1 MIQNQTTS
9 LHRELWIIKK
19 DVLIELCTRN
29 YATLNG
35 LVNGVDGIFKDYT
48 KTLSKSLIWIHFQN
62 PQIGINTRFEISQTY
77 KEFHGLDKNWTPI
90 ELKFVEIHI
99 HC

>member
-1 MIQNQTTS
+1 
-9 LHRELWIIKK
+9 
-19 DVLIELCTRN
+19 
-29 YATLNG
+29 
-35 LVNGVDGIFKDYT
+35 
-48 KTLSKSLIWIHFQN
+48 LIWIHFQN